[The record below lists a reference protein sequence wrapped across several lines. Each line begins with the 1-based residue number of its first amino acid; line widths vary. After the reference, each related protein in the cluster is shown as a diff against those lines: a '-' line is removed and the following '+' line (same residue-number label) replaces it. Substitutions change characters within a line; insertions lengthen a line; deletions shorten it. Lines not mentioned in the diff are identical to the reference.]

1 MLMEKCSN
9 ERSAGSTLLP
19 SWSTTS
25 STDFSGI
32 SGVGMVSDYAAI
44 FNVFLSMILVRYC
57 HVVPLL
63 QRMCLSSA
71 HTRASTPASLGDI
84 VLLLVCST
92 QFQCRFKCLFYHCNI
107 FILKVNI
114 QGKMSAYSLWGMKY
128 CTAGIS

>member
-9 ERSAGSTLLP
+9 EGSAGSTLLP
-19 SWSTTS
+19 SCSTTS

-57 HVVPLL
+57 QVVPLL

-71 HTRASTPASLGDI
+71 HTRPSTPASLGDI

-92 QFQCRFKCLFYHCNI
+92 QCRFKCLFYHCNT
-107 FILKVNI
+107 FILKMNI
-114 QGKMSAYSLWGMKY
+114 KDKVSAYSLWEMKY